1 MAELNYG
8 LTKKNYQLLQL
19 CELYSYKRGVRLFKD
34 FVENVEEF
42 KSTLS
47 DPVMTKFI
55 KSGLNK
61 SYGYFMLKDTEQ
73 KQKLC
78 TNLSDFQN
86 LLENKDVIDFDL
98 INDKSLDV
106 TYKDKP
112 Q

>member
-1 MAELNYG
+1 
-8 LTKKNYQLLQL
+8 
-19 CELYSYKRGVRLFKD
+19 
-34 FVENVEEF
+34 
-42 KSTLS
+42 
-47 DPVMTKFI
+47 
-55 KSGLNK
+55 
-61 SYGYFMLKDTEQ
+61 MLKDTEQ

-78 TNLSDFQN
+78 TTLSDFQN